1 MTAPGKI
8 TLWGRKSS
16 ANVQKVLWT
25 LAELSLPYEHIPAG
39 GDFGGLSDAAYLAM
53 NPNGRIPTLK
63 DGDLVVWESDAIVR
77 YLAARYGA
85 GTLWPEDPAERAI
98 ADQWMTWGTTELEV
112 DWLWLFWR
120 LVRTPP
126 SKRDPQAIA
135 RHHEA
140 TVARFKLL
148 DGRLQGRDYLGWEK
162 EAAVHDST
170 GAHGRVRSYFNATY
184 LQARRTSTYPM
195 AVGAMSVKELYSGGN
210 VSGFA
215 VGIKT
220 QAGTAASSWTWFESY
235 GLPSVAYFGPG
246 DATCEG
252 CHKNDGG
259 RDRSLTANVP

>member
-8 TLWGRKSS
+8 TLWGRRSS

-39 GDFGGLSDAAYLAM
+39 GDFGGLGDPAYLAM

-77 YLAARYGA
+77 YLAARYGS
-85 GTLWPEDPAERAI
+85 GTFWPVDPAERAV

-126 SKRDPQAIA
+126 SKRDPQSIA
-135 RHHEA
+135 RHLDA

-148 DGRLQGRDYLGWEK
+148 DRHLQGLDYLAGRALTIADIPAGMTLYRWYAMDVERPHTPNVDAWYARLQERPAYRAGVCISFDELVGK
-162 EAAVHDST
+162 ES
-170 GAHGRVRSYFNATY
+170 F
-184 LQARRTSTYPM
+184 
-195 AVGAMSVKELYSGGN
+195 
-210 VSGFA
+210 
-215 VGIKT
+215 
-220 QAGTAASSWTWFESY
+220 
-235 GLPSVAYFGPG
+235 
-246 DATCEG
+246 
-252 CHKNDGG
+252 
-259 RDRSLTANVP
+259 

>member
-148 DGRLQGRDYLGWEK
+148 DGRLQGRDYLAGNRLTIADIPAGMTLYRWYAMDVERPRTPNVDAWYARLEERPAYRTGICIPFDELVGK
-162 EAAVHDST
+162 ES
-170 GAHGRVRSYFNATY
+170 F
-184 LQARRTSTYPM
+184 
-195 AVGAMSVKELYSGGN
+195 
-210 VSGFA
+210 
-215 VGIKT
+215 
-220 QAGTAASSWTWFESY
+220 
-235 GLPSVAYFGPG
+235 
-246 DATCEG
+246 
-252 CHKNDGG
+252 
-259 RDRSLTANVP
+259 

>member
-120 LVRTPP
+120 L
-126 SKRDPQAIA
+126 
-135 RHHEA
+135 RH
-140 TVARFKLL
+140 L
-148 DGRLQGRDYLGWEK
+148 GLGWM
-162 EAAVHDST
+162 
-170 GAHGRVRSYFNATY
+170 
-184 LQARRTSTYPM
+184 LQLLNIAWC
-195 AVGAMSVKELYSGGN
+195 
-210 VSGFA
+210 
-215 VGIKT
+215 VGIAYSTLATK
-220 QAGTAASSWTWFESY
+220 QHVALDVFAGTALALGLAQLTGIRDHAY
-235 GLPSVAYFGPG
+235 G
-246 DATCEG
+246 
-252 CHKNDGG
+252 
-259 RDRSLTANVP
+259 RSQWLRLRAAPA